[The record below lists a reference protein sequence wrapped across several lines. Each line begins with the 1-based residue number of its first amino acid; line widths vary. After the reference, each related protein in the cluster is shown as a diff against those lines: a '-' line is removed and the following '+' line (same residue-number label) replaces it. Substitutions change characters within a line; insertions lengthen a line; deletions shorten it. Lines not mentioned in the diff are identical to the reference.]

1 MGSFLLL
8 LFIIFIV
15 IPLGRLLWTVFKVR
29 SNYKKAVN
37 NARQAQASYQ
47 AQNRPGGWSA
57 PRRERAKKVS
67 PNVGEYVEW
76 EDVEVTSSTTAQET
90 SKSSPGKTTRYFEER
105 ISDVEWEEIKTKK
118 P

>member
-15 IPLGRLLWTVFKVR
+15 IPLGRLLWTLFKVR

-37 NARQAQASYQ
+37 NARQAQASYE
-47 AQNRPGGWSA
+47 ARNRPGGWSA
-57 PRRERAKKVS
+57 PRRERAKKVN

-76 EDVEVTSSTTAQET
+76 EDVEVTSTTTQET

-105 ISDVEWEEIKTKK
+105 ISDVEWEEIKTNKQ
-118 P
+118 